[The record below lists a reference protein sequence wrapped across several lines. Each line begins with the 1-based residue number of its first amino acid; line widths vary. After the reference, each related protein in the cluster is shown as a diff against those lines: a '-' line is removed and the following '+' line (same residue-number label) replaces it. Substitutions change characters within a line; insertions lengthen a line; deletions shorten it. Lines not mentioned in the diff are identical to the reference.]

1 MTVVRY
7 DSLDAS
13 NISFSNPVENE
24 YIKSQR
30 ICQIRYNNHSLSVQ
44 TPYINQ
50 ERHSGIPGISKFYS
64 DDRSRAFYKLIFY
77 NSDDKF
83 KQLLMQI
90 DDIASN
96 LNNKILEKKEK
107 YQYIPMVRCIDD
119 ENKDPYA
126 KLKLPLDKSNKP
138 MVKVFKNLLGVRK
151 PVDVASIS
159 ELSDI
164 IKNAKMRFII
174 QFQKL
179 YIMKNAFN
187 GSKRMFGIILT
198 ITHIE
203 IIQHEMISQ
212 IEVSSEEE
220 EIQEPRITRVKRT
233 MSD

>member
-1 MTVVRY
+1 
-7 DSLDAS
+7 
-13 NISFSNPVENE
+13 
-24 YIKSQR
+24 
-30 ICQIRYNNHSLSVQ
+30 
-44 TPYINQ
+44 
-50 ERHSGIPGISKFYS
+50 
-64 DDRSRAFYKLIFY
+64 
-77 NSDDKF
+77 
-83 KQLLMQI
+83 MQI